1 MTDCKQSAD
10 SKVVAPVRTI
20 SNPSPPKKTASNR
33 HPGQTHTR
41 TEVDEAFSHELA
53 KARYLMHDLADHVL
67 GLIVSTNLARD
78 ILHKFVEDKLVQ
90 VFETTGPR
98 NNYNRGAPLD
108 PKTDDAQSAV
118 QQNSRTLIGTTVSFG
133 KDDHGLG

>member
-10 SKVVAPVRTI
+10 SKVVVPVRTI

-41 TEVDEAFSHELA
+41 TEVDEAITHELA

-67 GLIVSTNLARD
+67 GHIVSTKLARD
-78 ILHKFVEDKLVQ
+78 ILHEFVHGKVIQ
-90 VFETTGPR
+90 VFE
-98 NNYNRGAPLD
+98 A
-108 PKTDDAQSAV
+108 
-118 QQNSRTLIGTTVSFG
+118 TVETAEG
-133 KDDHGLG
+133 